1 MRANPQSIWYSG
13 QRQIRIILIACLF
26 ALIPGIYAY
35 QSEHPIS
42 GRHIAPVMGVGG
54 ADWLDRGERELEE
67 NPDGA
72 LDAMGLKPGMV
83 VADVG
88 AGTGY
93 MTLKLAKRVGP
104 SGKVYAE
111 DVQPEMLRRLRQN
124 ASAAKLANIETVL
137 GAEADPKL
145 PASTLDLILL
155 VDVYHEF
162 SQPQRMLRKMR
173 ESLKPDGRLVL
184 LEYRKEDPS
193 IPIRPEHKMSVQEV
207 KLELEAEGFH
217 LDQVLETLP
226 RQHILILTK
235 AKVQ

>member
-1 MRANPQSIWYSG
+1 MRTVF
-13 QRQIRIILIACLF
+13 LICIF
-26 ALIPGIYAY
+26 ALIPSIYGF

-42 GRHIAPVMGVGG
+42 GRRIAPVMGVGG
-54 ADWLDRGERELEE
+54 ADWLNRSEREAEE

-72 LDAMGLKPGMV
+72 LDAIGIKPGMV

-93 MTLKLAKRVGP
+93 MSLKMATRVGA

-124 ASAAKLANIETVL
+124 AAEAKLTNIQTVL
-137 GAEADPKL
+137 GGEADPKL
-145 PASTLDLILL
+145 PPNMLDLILL

-235 AKVQ
+235 VKAN

>member
-1 MRANPQSIWYSG
+1 MATPQSIWYSV
-13 QRQIRIILIACLF
+13 QRQIGIFVAICLF
-26 ALIPGIYAY
+26 VLAPRIYAF

-54 ADWLDRGERELEE
+54 ADWLDRGERESEE
-67 NPDGA
+67 NPEGA
-72 LDAMGLKPGMV
+72 LDAIGIKPGMV

-93 MTLKLAKRVGP
+93 MTLKMARRVGP

-111 DVQPEMLRRLRQN
+111 DVQPEMLHRLRRN
-124 ASAAKLANIETVL
+124 AVEAKLANIQTVL
-137 GAEADPKL
+137 GGEADPKL
-145 PASTLDLILL
+145 PPNTLDLILL

-162 SQPQRMLRKMR
+162 SQPQKMLRKMR
-173 ESLKPDGRLVL
+173 EALKPDGRLVL

-207 KLELEAEGFH
+207 KLELEAERFH
-217 LDQVLETLP
+217 LEQTLETLP

-235 AKVQ
+235 AKVN

>member
-1 MRANPQSIWYSG
+1 
-13 QRQIRIILIACLF
+13 
-26 ALIPGIYAY
+26 
-35 QSEHPIS
+35 
-42 GRHIAPVMGVGG
+42 MGVGG
-54 ADWLDRGERELEE
+54 ADWLDRHERESEE
-67 NPDGA
+67 NPEGA
-72 LDAMGLKPGMV
+72 LDAIKITAGMV

-93 MTLKLAKRVGP
+93 MTLKMAIRVGE

-111 DVQPEMLRRLRQN
+111 DVQPEMLRRLRAN
-124 ASAAKLANIETVL
+124 AAAAKLTNIQTVL

-145 PASTLDLILL
+145 PPNTLDLILL

-173 ESLKPDGRLVL
+173 EALKPDGRLVL

-193 IPIRPEHKMSVQEV
+193 IPIRAEHKMSVQEV
-207 KLELEAEGFH
+207 KMETEAEGFH

-235 AKVQ
+235 AKVN

>member
-1 MRANPQSIWYSG
+1 MATPQSIWYSV
-13 QRQIRIILIACLF
+13 QRQIRIFSLVCLF
-26 ALIPGIYAY
+26 VLIPRIYAF

-54 ADWLDRGERELEE
+54 ADWLDRGERESEE
-67 NPDGA
+67 NPEGA
-72 LDAMGLKPGMV
+72 LDAIGIKPGMV

-93 MTLKLAKRVGP
+93 MTLKMARRVGP

-111 DVQPEMLRRLRQN
+111 DVQPEMLHRLHRN
-124 ASAAKLANIETVL
+124 AVEAKLANIQTVL
-137 GAEADPKL
+137 GGEADPKL
-145 PASTLDLILL
+145 PPNTLDLILL

-162 SQPQRMLRKMR
+162 SQPQKMLRKMR
-173 ESLKPDGRLVL
+173 EALKPDGRLVL

-207 KLELEAEGFH
+207 KLELEAERFH
-217 LDQVLETLP
+217 LEQTLETLP

-235 AKVQ
+235 AKVN

>member
-1 MRANPQSIWYSG
+1 MITNPQSIWYSV
-13 QRQIRIILIACLF
+13 QRQIRIIFLVCLF
-26 ALIPGIYAY
+26 ALIPCADAF
-35 QSEHPIS
+35 QSEHPLS
-42 GRHIAPVMGVGG
+42 GRRIAPVMGVGG
-54 ADWLDRGERELEE
+54 ADWLDRNEREAEE

-72 LDAMGLKPGMV
+72 LDAIGIKPGMV

-93 MTLKLAKRVGP
+93 MSLKMAKRVGP
-104 SGKVYAE
+104 TGKVYSE

-124 ASAAKLANIETVL
+124 AAEAKLNNIQTVL
-137 GAEADPKL
+137 GGEADPKL
-145 PASTLDLILL
+145 PPDTLDLILL

-162 SQPQRMLRKMR
+162 SQPQKMLRKMR
-173 ESLKPDGRLVL
+173 ESLKSDGRLVL

-207 KLELEAEGFH
+207 KLEVEAEGFH
-217 LDQVLETLP
+217 LDKVLETLP

-235 AKVQ
+235 K